1 MDYIFLGHNSDSETI
16 LAKLQGLKN
25 RISENALVVAKAGP
39 VETQCQSENHQKKE
53 VCDEH
58 YLGPFH
64 GSWHDEGWE
73 IDMKNCTQDTK
84 DVEMKDLIT
93 ILIVFEEKYFNE
105 DIIQFAKRISEEI
118 NLSYKG
124 VTALI
129 ATNHQYKT
137 FSSTFDID
145 NVHVVKFSISAS
157 KSDMW
162 LSLARMVKTP
172 YVLVGRSLHTFYGKW
187 INFERSIRIL
197 GSM

>member
-1 MDYIFLGHNSDSETI
+1 MDYIFLGHDSDSETI
-16 LAKLQGLKN
+16 IAKLYGLKR
-25 RISENALVVAKAGP
+25 RISENTLVVSKAGP
-39 VETQCQSENHQKKE
+39 VETQCQSEDNHRKE

-58 YLGPFH
+58 FLGPFH
-64 GSWHDEGWE
+64 GSWHDEGWQ
-73 IDMKNCTQDTK
+73 IDMKNCTQYTK
-84 DVEMKDLIT
+84 SVEMKDLIT
-93 ILIVFEEKYFNE
+93 ILIVFEETYFNE
-105 DIIQFAKRISEEI
+105 DVIQFGKRINEEI

-124 VTALI
+124 VKVLI

-145 NVHVVKFSISAS
+145 NVHVKEFSKSAT

-162 LSLARMVKTP
+162 LSLVRMAKTP
-172 YVLVGRSLHTFYGKW
+172 YVLVGRSLHTLYGKW

>member
-1 MDYIFLGHNSDSETI
+1 MIVS
-16 LAKLQGLKN
+16 
-25 RISENALVVAKAGP
+25 KAGP
-39 VETQCQSENHQKKE
+39 VETECQAENNQKKV

-58 YLGPFH
+58 YLGPWQ

-73 IDMKNCTQDTK
+73 IDMINCTQDTK
-84 DVEMKDLIT
+84 NVEMKDLIT

-105 DIIQFAKRISEEI
+105 DVVQFAKRISEEI

-124 VTALI
+124 VKALI

-145 NVHVVKFSISAS
+145 NVQVIKLSKSAT

-162 LSLARMVKTP
+162 LSLVRMTKTP